1 MSHVYAVVVIFLLI
15 VGATK
20 AKQIKDMV
28 NKIKTAFEVMNS
40 SDNGKQK
47 KD

>member
-1 MSHVYAVVVIFLLI
+1 VVCFLLI

-20 AKQIKDMV
+20 AKQVKDMLQRLRS
-28 NKIKTAFEVMNS
+28 AFQLMV
-40 SDNGKQK
+40 DDGGKPK

>member
-1 MSHVYAVVVIFLLI
+1 VIFLLI

-20 AKQIKDMV
+20 AKQIKDLV

-40 SDNGKQK
+40 SDGSSGKQK